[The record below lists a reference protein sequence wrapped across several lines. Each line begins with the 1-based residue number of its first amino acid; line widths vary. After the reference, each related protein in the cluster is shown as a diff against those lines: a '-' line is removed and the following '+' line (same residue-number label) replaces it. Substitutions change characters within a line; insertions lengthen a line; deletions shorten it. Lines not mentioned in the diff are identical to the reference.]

1 MPTSR
6 QSLNVAAIEQLITQH
21 VTEAMEAY
29 KANQNNQKRNGNP
42 NVNVGS
48 VVLVARECTYQDFMK
63 SQPLNFKG
71 TKRVVRLTRW
81 IEKMETE
88 GVVRLTRWIER
99 WRLKEFAL
107 TWWNLHKR
115 TIVTDAAY
123 GMTWKALMK
132 LLTEVYYLR
141 NEIRKMET
149 ELWNLAVKDNALTAY
164 TQRFQ
169 ELILCTKMVPEEEDR
184 VEMFIGG

>member
-48 VVLVARECTYQDFMK
+48 VVL
-63 SQPLNFKG
+63 G